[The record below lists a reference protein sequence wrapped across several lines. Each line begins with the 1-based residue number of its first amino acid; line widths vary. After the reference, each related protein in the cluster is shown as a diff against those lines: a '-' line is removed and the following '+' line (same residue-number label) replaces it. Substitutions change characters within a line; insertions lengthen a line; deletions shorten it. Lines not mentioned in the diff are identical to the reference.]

1 MASARYTLN
10 IKPEDLKPDE
20 EKPLT
25 PKEKRANFWY
35 YNKWKIAAG
44 LLLVVVVGIFIADVV
59 GKVEPDLNIAVVCQK
74 GIPDAVT
81 NRLGDAL
88 VEAGLVPDLN
98 GDGRQMVT
106 VNQYNLNFDEG
117 EQVDYATQMA
127 SSVKMVTDLQVAQ
140 SVVFL
145 MDNPALMDEYYDCFS
160 EANGAVLVPLEEAAG
175 FAGLDLTTQNIATGE
190 SEDGGKYLEG
200 FTLVRRGLNDELL
213 ADEENAANIAA
224 SNALFAAL
232 TGVQP

>member
-1 MASARYTLN
+1 M
-10 IKPEDLKPDE
+10 
-20 EKPLT
+20 
-25 PKEKRANFWY
+25 
-35 YNKWKIAAG
+35 
-44 LLLVVVVGIFIADVV
+44 
-59 GKVEPDLNIAVVCQK
+59 
-74 GIPDAVT
+74 
-81 NRLGDAL
+81 
-88 VEAGLVPDLN
+88 
-98 GDGRQMVT
+98 
-106 VNQYNLNFDEG
+106 
-117 EQVDYATQMA
+117 DYATQMA

-160 EANGAVLVPLEEAAG
+160 EANGAVLVPLEEAEG

>member
-20 EKPLT
+20 QKPLT

-35 YNKWKIAAG
+35 YNKWKIAGG
-44 LLLVVVVGIFIADVV
+44 LLLAVVLGIFIADVV
-59 GKVEPDLNIAVVCQK
+59 GKVEPDIDIAVVCQR
-74 GIPDAVT
+74 GIPDAVA

-98 GDGRQMVT
+98 GDGRQVVV

-127 SSVKMVTDLQVAQ
+127 SSVKMVTDLQVGQ

-160 EANGAVLVPLEEAAG
+160 QKNGAVLAPLDTAAG
-175 FAGLDLTTQNIATGE
+175 FAGLDLTTQSIATGE
-190 SEDGGKYLEG
+190 NEDGSLYLEG
-200 FTLVRRGLNDELL
+200 FTLVRRGLTETLL
-213 ADEENAANIAA
+213 EDEEAAARIEAG
-224 SNALFAAL
+224 NALFEAL

>member
-117 EQVDYATQMA
+117 
-127 SSVKMVTDLQVAQ
+127 
-140 SVVFL
+140 
-145 MDNPALMDEYYDCFS
+145 
-160 EANGAVLVPLEEAAG
+160 
-175 FAGLDLTTQNIATGE
+175 
-190 SEDGGKYLEG
+190 
-200 FTLVRRGLNDELL
+200 
-213 ADEENAANIAA
+213 
-224 SNALFAAL
+224 
-232 TGVQP
+232 

>member
-59 GKVEPDLNIAVVCQK
+59 GKVAPDLNIAVVCQK

-106 VNQYNLNFDEG
+106 VNPYNLNFDEG

>member
-25 PKEKRANFWY
+25 SKEKRANFWY
-35 YNKWKIAAG
+35 YNKWKIAGG
-44 LLLVVVVGIFIADVV
+44 LLLVVVLGIFIADVV
-59 GKVEPDLNIAVVCQK
+59 GNVKPDIDIAVVCQR
-74 GIPDAVT
+74 GIPDAVA

-98 GDGRQMVT
+98 GDGRQVAM

-160 EANGAVLVPLEEAAG
+160 QANGAVLVPLDAAGG
-175 FAGLDLTTQNIATGE
+175 FAGLDLTAQNTVTGE
-190 SEDGGKYLEG
+190 NEDGSKYLEG
-200 FTLVRRGLNDELL
+200 FTLVRRGFADSMLE
-213 ADEENAANIAA
+213 DEETAARIEAGNV
-224 SNALFAAL
+224 LFEAL

>member
-160 EANGAVLVPLEEAAG
+160 EANGAVLVPLEAAEG